1 MKMNKGGERM
11 VRTFKETSN
20 FRKKWN
26 ALGLTD
32 DDLRVLQLVLLKKP
46 KAGDTISGSGGHR
59 KIRIPVNNMGKS
71 SSCRVIY
78 IDVEIKECIY
88 LVDIYA
94 KSEKENLTEKEINVL
109 KKIAVVLKEE

>member
-1 MKMNKGGERM
+1 MI
-11 VRTFKETSN
+11 RTFKETSN
-20 FRKKWN
+20 FRKKWS

-32 DDLRVLQLVLLKKP
+32 DDLRVLQLILLKNP

-59 KIRIPVNNMGKS
+59 KIRIPIDNVGKS
-71 SSCRVIY
+71 SGCRVIY

-94 KSEKENLTEKEINVL
+94 KSEKEDLTAKEVSVL
-109 KKIAVVLKEE
+109 KKIATVLKEE

>member
-1 MKMNKGGERM
+1 
-11 VRTFKETSN
+11 
-20 FRKKWN
+20 
-26 ALGLTD
+26 
-32 DDLRVLQLVLLKKP
+32 
-46 KAGDTISGSGGHR
+46 
-59 KIRIPVNNMGKS
+59 MGKS